1 MKITTIGLIVLP
13 VFVIGLS
20 GCLFKTTM
28 PQQITSLNVDCKT
41 SEIKISNESVE
52 LNGTEKWIAKCDG
65 KTYSCTYLPES
76 GSDCY
81 EIIE

>member
-1 MKITTIGLIVLP
+1 MKITTIGSMTLP

-41 SEIKISNESVE
+41 SEIKISDESVE
-52 LNGTEKWIAKCDG
+52 LNGTEKWTAKCGG
-65 KTYSCTYLPES
+65 KTYTCTYLPES

-81 EIIE
+81 EITE

>member
-1 MKITTIGLIVLP
+1 MKTITISLLVLP
-13 VFVIGLS
+13 VFAIGLS

-41 SEIKISNESVE
+41 SEVQISDESVE